1 MNAPLGV
8 LLRGG
13 DHGAAHDALV
23 VATGAAAIGRQ
34 VVIFATNAGTSL
46 FLADRPLEADEREA
60 LLASRGVAGIG
71 VLLAAAQDL
80 GIRCI
85 ACEAA
90 LKGAAINPGALSAG
104 VEIAGIVTFLGAVG
118 AGQFITL

>member
-1 MNAPLGV
+1 MNGALGV

-23 VATGAAAIGRQ
+23 VATGAAAIGRS
-34 VVIFATNAGTSL
+34 VVIFATNAGCRL
-46 FLADRPLEADEREA
+46 FLAERPLEADPREA

-71 VLLAAAQDL
+71 ALLAAAQDL

-90 LKGAAINPGALSAG
+90 LKGAAIDPAALSPG
-104 VEIAGIVTFLGAVG
+104 IEVAGIVTFLHAVST
-118 AGQFITL
+118 GQFITL